1 MAMMSVQMAAVDLP
15 IFLARV
21 LSPSFVLLV
30 GLSLFF
36 ARPTPPSSPSEIT
49 HVVVANSVPRR
60 AVILSLL
67 SLAALSYFLDGLA
80 FVVFAILDHDWPNH
94 TGIPINTITGLI
106 AFSGLAALG
115 TWKDIHG
122 VHVWLFRRLKLAI
135 ALSLAADISLTLFLA
150 LNLRNSHPCKLGVI
164 GVC

>member
-1 MAMMSVQMAAVDLP
+1 MMSLQMAVVDLP
-15 IFLARV
+15 IYLARI

-30 GLSLFF
+30 TLTLFF
-36 ARPTPPSSPSEIT
+36 VKPTPPGSPSEIT
-49 HVVVANSVPRR
+49 PVVVANIVPRR

-67 SLAALSYFLDGLA
+67 SLAALSYLLDGLA

-122 VHVWLFRRLKLAI
+122 VHVWQFRRIKFAI
-135 ALSLAADISLTLFLA
+135 ALSLAADISLAAFLVFH
-150 LNLRNSHPCKLGVI
+150 LRDGGPCKA
-164 GVC
+164 

>member
-1 MAMMSVQMAAVDLP
+1 MAMMSLQMAAVDLP
-15 IFLARV
+15 IFLARI

-36 ARPTPPSSPSEIT
+36 AKPTPPSSPSEIT
-49 HVVVANSVPRR
+49 PVIVANSVPRR

-67 SLAALSYFLDGLA
+67 SLAALSYLLDGLA
-80 FVVFAILDHDWPNH
+80 FVLFAILDHNWPNH

-122 VHVWLFRRLKLAI
+122 VHVWLFRRVMLGV
-135 ALSLAADISLTLFLA
+135 ALSLSADISLTLFLT
-150 LNLRNSHPCKLGVI
+150 LNLYDGDPCKD
-164 GVC
+164 